1 MGGMTSRVGARRKS
15 AVERRAEIV
24 AAAQAMA
31 LDEGLESLTLR
42 RVADALGVVP
52 GLVNHYFPA
61 VDDLVATAFA
71 QAAAAELAEILTV
84 VAAAEGPTERMR
96 TLLTLLTAE
105 DRDRLSLLWL
115 DAWQAGRR
123 RPALHAEVVRLMVA
137 WQDRVTELVELGV
150 RVGEFHTDDAATA
163 AARILTVVDGLSVQA
178 VMRAAIDDQRVRQ
191 LAFSTAERELGM
203 PAGALGRGSGTAA
216 AAPR

>member
-1 MGGMTSRVGARRKS
+1 MGAKRKS
-15 AVERRAEIV
+15 AAERRAEIV
-24 AAAQAMA
+24 SAAQVMA

-71 QAAAAELAEILTV
+71 SAAAAELEQILDDT
-84 VAAAEGPTERMR
+84 AAADGPAGRLR
-96 TLLTLLTAE
+96 RVLLLLVDD

-137 WQDRVTELVELGV
+137 WQQRVAELIEVGV
-150 RVGEFHTDDAATA
+150 RAGEFRTPDPATA

-178 VMRAAIDDQRVRQ
+178 VMRSAIDDQPVRG
-191 LAFSTAERELGM
+191 LVFSTAERELGL
-203 PAGALGRGSGTAA
+203 PDGALG
-216 AAPR
+216 

>member
-1 MGGMTSRVGARRKS
+1 MGGVTSRVGAQRKS
-15 AVERRAEIV
+15 ATERRAEIV
-24 AAAQAMA
+24 SAAELMA

-61 VDDLVATAFA
+61 IDELVATAFGT
-71 QAAAAELAEILTV
+71 AAAAELEEILAA
-84 VAAAEGPTERMR
+84 VAAVGGPTERIR
-96 TLLTLLTAE
+96 RLLALLTDD

-137 WQDRVTELVELGV
+137 WQERVAELISDGV
-150 RVGEFHTDDAATA
+150 RAGEFHTDDPATA

-178 VMRAAIDDQRVRQ
+178 VMRSAIDDHRVRE
-191 LAFSTAERELGM
+191 LLFTTAERELSLP
-203 PAGALGRGSGTAA
+203 PATLT
-216 AAPR
+216 PTHPPP